1 MAKGPLITRSELRK
15 RQEKQLREPVDE
27 TNYQV
32 NNQSEPESANSSNFY
47 RKESKKKQKVTKTR
61 TSEREKTHKWNV
73 FLMKALAIV
82 ILLLCVVVLAII
94 FI

>member
-15 RQEKQLREPVDE
+15 RQKERMREPVDE
-27 TNYQV
+27 ANYQIS
-32 NNQSEPESANSSNFY
+32 NQSEPEPANSSNFY
-47 RKESKKKQKVTKTR
+47 RKVSKNKQKTTKTR

-73 FLMKALAIV
+73 FLMKALGIV
-82 ILLLCVVVLAII
+82 ILLLCVVILAII

>member
-15 RQEKQLREPVDE
+15 RQEEQLREPVDE

-32 NNQSEPESANSSNFY
+32 NNQSEPKSANRSNFY
-47 RKESKKKQKVTKTR
+47 RKESIKKQKVTKTR

-82 ILLLCVVVLAII
+82 ILLLCVVILAII